1 MINNKRVLGMKNINT
16 PLTLKISG
24 IPNMPFNNKIYL
36 ILYALEKEKYRL
48 VQEISMYDKKRLL
61 LQKRVDY
68 IKAKIAQYKKL
79 KMNC

>member
-1 MINNKRVLGMKNINT
+1 MINNKRVLGMRNINT

-24 IPNMPFNNKIYL
+24 ISNVPFNDKIYL
-36 ILYALEKEKYRL
+36 ILYALEREKHRL
-48 VQEISMYDKKRLL
+48 MQEISMYDKKRLL

-68 IKAKIAQYKKL
+68 IKAKIAQYKKI

>member
-24 IPNMPFNNKIYL
+24 IPNVPFNNKIYL
-36 ILYALEKEKYRL
+36 ILYALEREKCRL
-48 VQEISMYDKKRLL
+48 MQEMSMYDKKRLL